1 MDWLYWVYLRPEKCK
16 IREMMKNPNQP
27 SGTLFYPVAQSN
39 REFGGT
45 ILGLVIGLAIGL
57 GLALAVAFYISKTPP
72 QERPG
77 VKAPNLPLSIKPA
90 APAEAVV
97 NEEEKPATQIDLNKP
112 LQGKSPAVPSSST
125 DPIAD
130 IATGKSAADAAASA
144 KTDAKTEVVF
154 FVQTGAFASQ
164 SEADAQKASLAMQ
177 GMQSQI
183 SEGLIDGKSVWRVR
197 IGPFANVDDSG
208 IVRSK
213 LTGMGIKP
221 AVIKVNKS

>member
-1 MDWLYWVYLRPEKCK
+1 MKKPNRPSVLP
-16 IREMMKNPNQP
+16 MQP
-27 SGTLFYPVAQSN
+27 IAQSD

-57 GLALAVAFYISKTPP
+57 SLALAVAFYISKKPP
-72 QERPG
+72 QERTG

-90 APAEAVV
+90 LPADAVV
-97 NEEEKPATQIDLNKP
+97 NEEEKSATQIDLNKP
-112 LQGKSPAVPSSST
+112 LQGKSPAVPSGSA

-130 IATGKSAADAAASA
+130 IAAGKSAADAATSA
-144 KTDAKTEVVF
+144 KADVVF

-164 SEADAQKASLAMQ
+164 SEADAQKATLAMQ

-183 SEGLIDGKSVWRVR
+183 SEGLVDGKSVWRVR

-221 AVIKVNKS
+221 AVIKVNKQ

>member
-1 MDWLYWVYLRPEKCK
+1 MKKANRPSPLPMQR
-16 IREMMKNPNQP
+16 I
-27 SGTLFYPVAQSN
+27 AQSD

-45 ILGLVIGLAIGL
+45 ILGLVIGLVIGL
-57 GLALAVAFYISKTPP
+57 SLALAVAFYISKKPP

-77 VKAPNLPLSIKPA
+77 VKAPNLPMSIKPT
-90 APAEAVV
+90 APAEEAA
-97 NEEEKPATQIDLNKP
+97 NEEEKPAAQIDLNKP
-112 LQGKSPAVPSSST
+112 LQSKSPAVPNSNA

-130 IATGKSAADAAASA
+130 IAAGKSAADAAANA
-144 KTDAKTEVVF
+144 KADAKTEVVF

-183 SEGLIDGKSVWRVR
+183 SEGLVDGKSVWRVR

-221 AVIKVNKS
+221 AVIKVNK

>member
-1 MDWLYWVYLRPEKCK
+1 
-16 IREMMKNPNQP
+16 MKKPNQ
-27 SGTLFYPVAQSN
+27 SAGSLFHPVAQSN

-57 GLALAVAFYISKTPP
+57 SLALAVAYYISKTPP

-90 APAEAVV
+90 APDEAVV
-97 NEEEKPATQIDLNKP
+97 SDEEKPATQIDLNKP
-112 LQGKSPAVPSSST
+112 LQGKSPAVPSSSA

-130 IATGKSAADAAASA
+130 IATGKSVADAAGSTKA
-144 KTDAKTEVVF
+144 DAKTEVVF

-183 SEGLIDGKSVWRVR
+183 SEGLVDGKSVWRVR

>member
-1 MDWLYWVYLRPEKCK
+1 
-16 IREMMKNPNQP
+16 MKKANQP
-27 SGTLFYPVAQSN
+27 AGAPFHPIAHGD

-45 ILGLVIGLAIGL
+45 ILGLVIGLVIGL
-57 GLALAVAFYISKTPP
+57 SLALAVAYYISKTPP

-90 APAEAVV
+90 APIETVV
-97 NEEEKPATQIDLNKP
+97 SEEEKPATQIDLNKP
-112 LQGKSPAVPSSST
+112 LQGKSPAVPSSSA

-130 IATGKSAADAAASA
+130 IATGKTAADAKADT
-144 KTDAKTEVVF
+144 KTDVVF

-221 AVIKVNKS
+221 AVIKVNK

>member
-1 MDWLYWVYLRPEKCK
+1 
-16 IREMMKNPNQP
+16 MKKTSQP
-27 SGTLFYPVAQSN
+27 SGPPVHTNSQGD

-57 GLALAVAFYISKTPP
+57 SLALAVAYYISKTPP

-90 APAEAVV
+90 APTEAVV
-97 NEEEKPATQIDLNKP
+97 SEEEKPATQIDLNKP
-112 LQGKSPAVPSSST
+112 LQGKSPAIPSISA

-130 IATGKSAADAAASA
+130 IATGKAAADAAASA
-144 KTDAKTEVVF
+144 KTDVLF
-154 FVQTGAFASQ
+154 FVQTGAFATQ

-183 SEGLIDGKSVWRVR
+183 SEGLVDGKAVWRVR

-221 AVIKVNKS
+221 AVIKVNK

>member
-1 MDWLYWVYLRPEKCK
+1 
-16 IREMMKNPNQP
+16 MKTTNQP
-27 SGTLFYPVAQSN
+27 TRFPFHPIVQSD

-57 GLALAVAFYISKTPP
+57 SLALAVAFYISKTPP

-90 APAEAVV
+90 APAEATAS
-97 NEEEKPATQIDLNKP
+97 EEEKPAPQIDLNKP
-112 LQGKSPAVPSSST
+112 LQGKSPAIPSSSA

-130 IATGKSAADAAASA
+130 IATGKSPADAAASA
-144 KTDAKTEVVF
+144 KADAKTEVVF
-154 FVQTGAFASQ
+154 FVQTGAFPSQ

-183 SEGLIDGKSVWRVR
+183 SEGLVDGKSVWRVR

-221 AVIKVNKS
+221 AVIKVNK

>member
-1 MDWLYWVYLRPEKCK
+1 MKKANLHTGSRPA
-16 IREMMKNPNQP
+16 PA
-27 SGTLFYPVAQSN
+27 TLSHVES
-39 REFGGT
+39 GGT

-57 GLALAVAFYISKTPP
+57 ALALLVAFYISKTPP

-90 APAEAVV
+90 TPADPAPGVAEDDKSSGVV
-97 NEEEKPATQIDLNKP
+97 DLNKP
-112 LQGKSPAVPSSST
+112 LQSKVPAANNASA

-130 IATGKSAADAAASA
+130 IATGKTPAEVASA
-144 KTDAKTEVVF
+144 KSDTKADIVF
-154 FVQTGAFASQ
+154 FVQTGLFASQ

-183 SEGLIDGKSVWRVR
+183 SEGLVDGKVVWRVR

-221 AVIKVNKS
+221 AVIKVNK

>member
-1 MDWLYWVYLRPEKCK
+1 
-16 IREMMKNPNQP
+16 MKKANQP
-27 SGTLFYPVAQSN
+27 AGVPFHPIAQGD

-45 ILGLVIGLAIGL
+45 ILGLVIGLVIGL
-57 GLALAVAFYISKTPP
+57 SLALAVAYYISKTPP

-90 APAEAVV
+90 APTETVV
-97 NEEEKPATQIDLNKP
+97 SEEEKPATQIDLNKP
-112 LQGKSPAVPSSST
+112 LQGKSPAVPSSSA

-130 IATGKSAADAAASA
+130 IATGKTTADT
-144 KTDAKTEVVF
+144 KTDVVF

-221 AVIKVNKS
+221 AVIKVNK

>member
-1 MDWLYWVYLRPEKCK
+1 MKKANRPSVLPAPL
-16 IREMMKNPNQP
+16 I
-27 SGTLFYPVAQSN
+27 AQSD

-57 GLALAVAFYISKTPP
+57 SLALAVAYYISKTPP

-90 APAEAVV
+90 APVEAVV
-97 NEEEKPATQIDLNKP
+97 SEEEKPATQIDLNKP
-112 LQGKSPAVPSSST
+112 LQGKSPAVPSSA

-130 IATGKSAADAAASA
+130 IATGKAAADAATSA
-144 KTDAKTEVVF
+144 KADVVF

-213 LTGMGIKP
+213 LNGMGIKP
-221 AVIKVNKS
+221 AVIKVNK

>member
-1 MDWLYWVYLRPEKCK
+1 
-16 IREMMKNPNQP
+16 MMKNPNRPSVLPMQP
-27 SGTLFYPVAQSN
+27 IAQRD

-57 GLALAVAFYISKTPP
+57 SLALAVAFYISKKPP
-72 QERPG
+72 QERTG

-90 APAEAVV
+90 LPADAVV

-112 LQGKSPAVPSSST
+112 LQGKSPAVPSGSA

-130 IATGKSAADAAASA
+130 IAAGKSAGDAAANA
-144 KTDAKTEVVF
+144 KADAKTEVIF

-164 SEADAQKASLAMQ
+164 SEADAQKATLAMQ

-183 SEGLIDGKSVWRVR
+183 SEGLVDGKSVWRVR

-221 AVIKVNKS
+221 AVIKVNK

>member
-1 MDWLYWVYLRPEKCK
+1 
-16 IREMMKNPNQP
+16 MMKKTNRP
-27 SGTLFYPVAQSN
+27 SVLPMQLIAQSD

-57 GLALAVAFYISKTPP
+57 SLALAVAYYISKTPP

-77 VKAPNLPLSIKPA
+77 VKAPNLPISIKPD
-90 APAEAVV
+90 APVEAMMS
-97 NEEEKPATQIDLNKP
+97 EEEKPATQIDLNKP
-112 LQGKSPAVPSSST
+112 LQGKSPAVPSSA

-144 KTDAKTEVVF
+144 KADAKTEVVF
-154 FVQTGAFASQ
+154 FVQTGAFVSQ

-221 AVIKVNKS
+221 AVIKVNK

>member
-1 MDWLYWVYLRPEKCK
+1 
-16 IREMMKNPNQP
+16 
-27 SGTLFYPVAQSN
+27 
-39 REFGGT
+39 
-45 ILGLVIGLAIGL
+45 
-57 GLALAVAFYISKTPP
+57 LAVAFYISKKPP

-90 APAEAVV
+90 APDEAVV
-97 NEEEKPATQIDLNKP
+97 SDEEKPATQIDLNKP
-112 LQGKSPAVPSSST
+112 LQGKSPAVPSSSA

-130 IATGKSAADAAASA
+130 IATGKSVADATASA
-144 KTDAKTEVVF
+144 KADAKTEVVF
-154 FVQTGAFASQ
+154 FVQTGAFPSQ

-183 SEGLIDGKSVWRVR
+183 SEGLVDGKSVWRVR

>member
-1 MDWLYWVYLRPEKCK
+1 
-16 IREMMKNPNQP
+16 MKKANPSSAP
-27 SGTLFYPVAQSN
+27 SIQLIDQSDS
-39 REFGGT
+39 EFGGT
-45 ILGLVIGLAIGL
+45 IMGLVIGLAIGL
-57 GLALAVAFYISKTPP
+57 SLALAVAYYISKTPP

-90 APAEAVV
+90 APTDAAA

-112 LQGKSPAVPSSST
+112 LQGKSPAVPSSSA

-130 IATGKSAADAAASA
+130 IATGKTAADAAASTKA
-144 KTDAKTEVVF
+144 DAKTEVVF

-177 GMQSQI
+177 GVQSQI
-183 SEGLIDGKSVWRVR
+183 SEGLVDGKSVWRVR

-221 AVIKVNKS
+221 AVIKVNKQ

>member
-1 MDWLYWVYLRPEKCK
+1 
-16 IREMMKNPNQP
+16 MKKPNQSAGP
-27 SGTLFYPVAQSN
+27 LLHPVAQSN

-45 ILGLVIGLAIGL
+45 ILGLVIGLVIGL
-57 GLALAVAFYISKTPP
+57 SLALAVAYYISKTPP

-90 APAEAVV
+90 APVEAEVS
-97 NEEEKPATQIDLNKP
+97 EEEKPATQIDLNKP
-112 LQGKSPAVPSSST
+112 LQGKSPAVPSSA

-130 IATGKSAADAAASA
+130 IATGKAAADAATSA
-144 KTDAKTEVVF
+144 KTDVVF

-183 SEGLIDGKSVWRVR
+183 SEGLVDGKSVWRVR

>member
-1 MDWLYWVYLRPEKCK
+1 
-16 IREMMKNPNQP
+16 MMKKTSQP
-27 SGTLFYPVAQSN
+27 IGSPTYPVAQSD

-45 ILGLVIGLAIGL
+45 ILGLVIGLVIGL
-57 GLALAVAFYISKTPP
+57 SLALAVAYYISKTPP

-90 APAEAVV
+90 APTETVV
-97 NEEEKPATQIDLNKP
+97 SEEEKPATQIDLNKP
-112 LQGKSPAVPSSST
+112 LQGKSPAVPSSSA

-130 IATGKSAADAAASA
+130 IATGKTTADT
-144 KTDAKTEVVF
+144 KTDVVF

-221 AVIKVNKS
+221 AVIKVNK

>member
-1 MDWLYWVYLRPEKCK
+1 MKKANRPTGFQA
-16 IREMMKNPNQP
+16 I
-27 SGTLFYPVAQSN
+27 SIAQGDK
-39 REFGGT
+39 EFGGT
-45 ILGLVIGLAIGL
+45 IVGLVIGLAVGL

-90 APAEAVV
+90 TPADAMV

-112 LQGKSPAVPSSST
+112 LQGKSPAVPSSSA

-144 KTDAKTEVVF
+144 KVDAKTEVVF

-164 SEADAQKASLAMQ
+164 SEADGQKASLAMQ

-213 LTGMGIKP
+213 LSGMGIKP
-221 AVIKVNKS
+221 AVIKVNK

>member
-1 MDWLYWVYLRPEKCK
+1 
-16 IREMMKNPNQP
+16 MKNPNRHSAPPMQP
-27 SGTLFYPVAQSN
+27 IAQSD

-57 GLALAVAFYISKTPP
+57 SLALAVAFYISKTPP
-72 QERPG
+72 QERTG

-90 APAEAVV
+90 APAEAVD

-112 LQGKSPAVPSSST
+112 LQGKSAAVPSISA

-130 IATGKSAADAAASA
+130 IAAGKSAADAAASA
-144 KTDAKTEVVF
+144 KADVVF

-164 SEADAQKASLAMQ
+164 SEADAQKATLAMQ

-183 SEGLIDGKSVWRVR
+183 SEGLVDGKSVWRVR

-221 AVIKVNKS
+221 AVIKVNK

>member
-1 MDWLYWVYLRPEKCK
+1 
-16 IREMMKNPNQP
+16 MMKKPNQ
-27 SGTLFYPVAQSN
+27 SAGSLFHPVAQSN

-45 ILGLVIGLAIGL
+45 ILGLVIGLVIGL
-57 GLALAVAFYISKTPP
+57 SLALAVAYYISKTPP

-90 APAEAVV
+90 AQVEAEVS
-97 NEEEKPATQIDLNKP
+97 EEEKPVTQIDLNKP
-112 LQGKSPAVPSSST
+112 LQGKSPAVPSSA

-130 IATGKSAADAAASA
+130 IATGKAAADAVTSA
-144 KTDAKTEVVF
+144 KTDVVF

-183 SEGLIDGKSVWRVR
+183 SEGLVDGKSVWRVR

>member
-1 MDWLYWVYLRPEKCK
+1 
-16 IREMMKNPNQP
+16 MMKKANRP
-27 SGTLFYPVAQSN
+27 SVLPAPLIAQSD

-57 GLALAVAFYISKTPP
+57 SLALAVAYYISKTPP

-90 APAEAVV
+90 APVEAVV
-97 NEEEKPATQIDLNKP
+97 SEEEKPVTQIDLNKP
-112 LQGKSPAVPSSST
+112 LQGKSPAVPSSA

-130 IATGKSAADAAASA
+130 IATGKAAADAATSA
-144 KTDAKTEVVF
+144 KADVVF

-213 LTGMGIKP
+213 LNGMGIKP
-221 AVIKVNKS
+221 AVIKVNK

>member
-1 MDWLYWVYLRPEKCK
+1 MKKANRPSVSP
-16 IREMMKNPNQP
+16 IQ
-27 SGTLFYPVAQSN
+27 LIAQSH

-57 GLALAVAFYISKTPP
+57 SLALAVAFYISKKPP

-77 VKAPNLPLSIKPA
+77 VKVPNLPLSIKPV
-90 APAEAVV
+90 APTEPVV
-97 NEEEKPATQIDLNKP
+97 SDEEKPATQIDLNKP
-112 LQGKSPAVPSSST
+112 LQGKSPAVPSSSA

-130 IATGKSAADAAASA
+130 IAAGKSVADAAAGA
-144 KTDAKTEVVF
+144 KADAKIEVVF
-154 FVQTGAFASQ
+154 FVQTGAFPSQ
-164 SEADAQKASLAMQ
+164 TEADAQKASLAMQ

-183 SEGLIDGKSVWRVR
+183 SEGLVDGKSVWRVR

>member
-1 MDWLYWVYLRPEKCK
+1 VPL
-16 IREMMKNPNQP
+16 I
-27 SGTLFYPVAQSN
+27 AQSD

-57 GLALAVAFYISKTPP
+57 SLALAVAYYISKTPP

-90 APAEAVV
+90 APVEAVV
-97 NEEEKPATQIDLNKP
+97 SEEEKPVTQIDLNKP
-112 LQGKSPAVPSSST
+112 LQGKSPAVPSSA

-130 IATGKSAADAAASA
+130 IATGKAAADAATSA
-144 KTDAKTEVVF
+144 KADVVF

-213 LTGMGIKP
+213 LNGMGIKP
-221 AVIKVNKS
+221 AVIKVNK

>member
-1 MDWLYWVYLRPEKCK
+1 MKKANRPTGFQA
-16 IREMMKNPNQP
+16 I
-27 SGTLFYPVAQSN
+27 SIAQGDK
-39 REFGGT
+39 EFGGT
-45 ILGLVIGLAIGL
+45 IVGLVIGLAVGL

-90 APAEAVV
+90 TPADAMV

-112 LQGKSPAVPSSST
+112 LQGKSPAVPSSSA

-144 KTDAKTEVVF
+144 KVDAKTEIVF
-154 FVQTGAFASQ
+154 FVQTGAFVSQ

-183 SEGLIDGKSVWRVR
+183 SEGLMDGKSVWRVR

-213 LTGMGIKP
+213 LTGMGIRP
-221 AVIKVNKS
+221 AVIKVNKQ

>member
-1 MDWLYWVYLRPEKCK
+1 MKKANRPSVLPAPL
-16 IREMMKNPNQP
+16 I
-27 SGTLFYPVAQSN
+27 AQSD

-57 GLALAVAFYISKTPP
+57 SLALAVAYYISKTPP

-90 APAEAVV
+90 APVEAVV
-97 NEEEKPATQIDLNKP
+97 SEEEKPVTQIDLNKP
-112 LQGKSPAVPSSST
+112 LQGKSPAVPSSA

-130 IATGKSAADAAASA
+130 IATGKAAADAATSA
-144 KTDAKTEVVF
+144 KADVVF

-197 IGPFANVDDSG
+197 IGPFAYVDDSG

-213 LTGMGIKP
+213 LNGMGIKP
-221 AVIKVNKS
+221 AVIKVNK

>member
-1 MDWLYWVYLRPEKCK
+1 
-16 IREMMKNPNQP
+16 MMKKANRPTGFQAI
-27 SGTLFYPVAQSN
+27 SIAQGDK
-39 REFGGT
+39 EFGGT
-45 ILGLVIGLAIGL
+45 IVGLVIGLAVGL
-57 GLALAVAFYISKTPP
+57 GLDLAVAFYISKTPP

-90 APAEAVV
+90 APVEADVS
-97 NEEEKPATQIDLNKP
+97 EEEKPVTQIDLNKP
-112 LQGKSPAVPSSST
+112 LQGKSPAVPSSA

-130 IATGKSAADAAASA
+130 IATGKAAADAATSA
-144 KTDAKTEVVF
+144 KTDVVF

-183 SEGLIDGKSVWRVR
+183 SEGLVDGKSVWRVR

>member
-1 MDWLYWVYLRPEKCK
+1 MDWPYWVYQRPEKCK
-16 IREMMKNPNQP
+16 IREMMKKANRP
-27 SGTLFYPVAQSN
+27 SASPIQLIAQTN

-57 GLALAVAFYISKTPP
+57 SLALAVAFYISKTPP

-90 APAEAVV
+90 APTEAVV
-97 NEEEKPATQIDLNKP
+97 SDEEKPVTQIDLNKP
-112 LQGKSPAVPSSST
+112 LQGRSPAVPSSSA

-130 IATGKSAADAAASA
+130 IATGKSPADAAASA
-144 KTDAKTEVVF
+144 KADTKTEVVF
-154 FVQTGAFASQ
+154 FVQTGAFPSQ
-164 SEADAQKASLAMQ
+164 TEADAQKASLAMQ

-183 SEGLIDGKSVWRVR
+183 SEGLVDGKSVWRVR

>member
-1 MDWLYWVYLRPEKCK
+1 MDWLYWVYRHPEKCK
-16 IREMMKNPNQP
+16 IREMMKKANRP
-27 SGTLFYPVAQSN
+27 SELPAPLIAQSD

-57 GLALAVAFYISKTPP
+57 SLALAVAYYISKTPP

-90 APAEAVV
+90 APAEAEVS
-97 NEEEKPATQIDLNKP
+97 EEEKPATQIDLNKP
-112 LQGKSPAVPSSST
+112 LQGKSPAAPSSA

-144 KTDAKTEVVF
+144 KADVVF

-213 LTGMGIKP
+213 LNGMGIKP
-221 AVIKVNKS
+221 AVIKVNK

>member
-1 MDWLYWVYLRPEKCK
+1 
-16 IREMMKNPNQP
+16 MMKKTSQPAGPPVHPN
-27 SGTLFYPVAQSN
+27 AQGD

-57 GLALAVAFYISKTPP
+57 SLALAVAYYISKTPP

-90 APAEAVV
+90 APIEAVV
-97 NEEEKPATQIDLNKP
+97 SEEEKPATQIDLNRP
-112 LQGKSPAVPSSST
+112 LQGKSPAIPSISA

-130 IATGKSAADAAASA
+130 IATGKAAADAAASA
-144 KTDAKTEVVF
+144 KTDVLF
-154 FVQTGAFASQ
+154 FVQTGAFATQ

-183 SEGLIDGKSVWRVR
+183 SEGLVDGKAVWRVR

-221 AVIKVNKS
+221 AVIKVNK

>member
-1 MDWLYWVYLRPEKCK
+1 
-16 IREMMKNPNQP
+16 MMKKPNQSAGP
-27 SGTLFYPVAQSN
+27 LFHPVAQSN

-57 GLALAVAFYISKTPP
+57 SLALAVAYYISKTPP

-90 APAEAVV
+90 APVEAEVS
-97 NEEEKPATQIDLNKP
+97 EEEKPVTQIDLNKP
-112 LQGKSPAVPSSST
+112 LQGKSPAVPSSA

-130 IATGKSAADAAASA
+130 IATGKAAADAATSA
-144 KTDAKTEVVF
+144 KTDVVF

-183 SEGLIDGKSVWRVR
+183 SEGLVDGKSVWRVR

>member
-1 MDWLYWVYLRPEKCK
+1 
-16 IREMMKNPNQP
+16 MKNPNQP

>member
-1 MDWLYWVYLRPEKCK
+1 VE
-16 IREMMKNPNQP
+16 
-27 SGTLFYPVAQSN
+27 
-39 REFGGT
+39 
-45 ILGLVIGLAIGL
+45 
-57 GLALAVAFYISKTPP
+57 
-72 QERPG
+72 
-77 VKAPNLPLSIKPA
+77 
-90 APAEAVV
+90 AEVS
-97 NEEEKPATQIDLNKP
+97 EEEKPVTQIDLNKP
-112 LQGKSPAVPSSST
+112 LQGKSPAVPSSA

-130 IATGKSAADAAASA
+130 IATGKAAADAATSA
-144 KTDAKTEVVF
+144 KTDVVF

-183 SEGLIDGKSVWRVR
+183 SEGLVDGKSVWRVR

>member
-1 MDWLYWVYLRPEKCK
+1 
-16 IREMMKNPNQP
+16 MKKANQP
-27 SGTLFYPVAQSN
+27 AGVPFHPIAQGD

-45 ILGLVIGLAIGL
+45 ILGLVIGLVIGL
-57 GLALAVAFYISKTPP
+57 SLALAVAYYISKTPP

-90 APAEAVV
+90 APTETVV
-97 NEEEKPATQIDLNKP
+97 SEEEKPATQIDLNKP
-112 LQGKSPAVPSSST
+112 LQGKSPAVPSSSA

-130 IATGKSAADAAASA
+130 IATGKAAADAAASA
-144 KTDAKTEVVF
+144 KADAKTDVFF

-164 SEADAQKASLAMQ
+164 SEADAQKAGLAMQ

-221 AVIKVNKS
+221 AVIKVNK

>member
-1 MDWLYWVYLRPEKCK
+1 
-16 IREMMKNPNQP
+16 MMKIANRLTGFR
-27 SGTLFYPVAQSN
+27 STSIAQGDK
-39 REFGGT
+39 EFGGT
-45 ILGLVIGLAIGL
+45 IMGLVIGLAIGL
-57 GLALAVAFYISKTPP
+57 SLALAVAFYISKTPP

-90 APAEAVV
+90 APAETVV
-97 NEEEKPATQIDLNKP
+97 SEEEKPATQIDLNKP
-112 LQGKSPAVPSSST
+112 LQGKSPAVPSSSA

-130 IATGKSAADAAASA
+130 IATGKSAAEAAANA
-144 KTDAKTEVVF
+144 KAEVVF
-154 FVQTGAFASQ
+154 FVQTGAFVSQ

-221 AVIKVNKS
+221 AVIKVNK

>member
-1 MDWLYWVYLRPEKCK
+1 MPAAEDDKS
-16 IREMMKNPNQP
+16 
-27 SGTLFYPVAQSN
+27 SGTV
-39 REFGGT
+39 
-45 ILGLVIGLAIGL
+45 
-57 GLALAVAFYISKTPP
+57 
-72 QERPG
+72 
-77 VKAPNLPLSIKPA
+77 
-90 APAEAVV
+90 
-97 NEEEKPATQIDLNKP
+97 DLNKP
-112 LQGKSPAVPSSST
+112 LQSKVPAGSNASV

-130 IATGKSAADAAASA
+130 IASGKPPSEVGGTKPDATAD
-144 KTDAKTEVVF
+144 VVF

-183 SEGLIDGKSVWRVR
+183 SEGLVDGKAVWRVR

-221 AVIKVNKS
+221 AVIKVNK

>member
-1 MDWLYWVYLRPEKCK
+1 
-16 IREMMKNPNQP
+16 MKKANRSSALPMQRI
-27 SGTLFYPVAQSN
+27 AQSD

-45 ILGLVIGLAIGL
+45 ILGLVIGLVIGL
-57 GLALAVAFYISKTPP
+57 SLALAVAYYIYKTPP

-90 APAEAVV
+90 APVEAVV
-97 NEEEKPATQIDLNKP
+97 SEEEKPATQIDLNKP
-112 LQGKSPAVPSSST
+112 LQGKSPAVPSSA

-130 IATGKSAADAAASA
+130 IATGKAAADAATSA
-144 KTDAKTEVVF
+144 KADVVF
-154 FVQTGAFASQ
+154 FIQTGAFVSQ

-213 LTGMGIKP
+213 LNGMGIKP
-221 AVIKVNKS
+221 AVIKVNK

>member
-1 MDWLYWVYLRPEKCK
+1 MKTANRPSILPTQLIAE
-16 IREMMKNPNQP
+16 
-27 SGTLFYPVAQSN
+27 SD

-45 ILGLVIGLAIGL
+45 ILGLVIGLVIGL
-57 GLALAVAFYISKTPP
+57 SLALAVAYYISKTPP

-90 APAEAVV
+90 APEEAVV
-97 NEEEKPATQIDLNKP
+97 SEEEKPATQIDLNKP
-112 LQGKSPAVPSSST
+112 LQGKSLAVPSST

-144 KTDAKTEVVF
+144 KAEVFF

-221 AVIKVNKS
+221 AVIKVNK

>member
-1 MDWLYWVYLRPEKCK
+1 
-16 IREMMKNPNQP
+16 MKKPNQSAGP
-27 SGTLFYPVAQSN
+27 LFHPVAQSN

-45 ILGLVIGLAIGL
+45 ILGLVIGLVIGL
-57 GLALAVAFYISKTPP
+57 SLALAVAYYISKTPP

-90 APAEAVV
+90 APVEADVS
-97 NEEEKPATQIDLNKP
+97 EEEKPVTQIDLNKP
-112 LQGKSPAVPSSST
+112 LQGKSPAVPSSA

-130 IATGKSAADAAASA
+130 IATGKAAADAATSA
-144 KTDAKTEVVF
+144 KTDVVF

-183 SEGLIDGKSVWRVR
+183 SEGLVDGKSVWRVR

>member
-1 MDWLYWVYLRPEKCK
+1 MKKANRPIGFRSAFIAEGDK
-16 IREMMKNPNQP
+16 
-27 SGTLFYPVAQSN
+27 
-39 REFGGT
+39 EFGGT
-45 ILGLVIGLAIGL
+45 IFGLVIGLVIGL
-57 GLALAVAFYISKTPP
+57 SLALAVAFYISKTPP

-77 VKAPNLPLSIKPA
+77 VKAPNLPLSIKPP
-90 APAEAVV
+90 APVEAVV

-112 LQGKSPAVPSSST
+112 LQGKSPAVPSISA

-130 IATGKSAADAAASA
+130 IATGKAAADAAVNA
-144 KTDAKTEVVF
+144 KADVVF
-154 FVQTGAFASQ
+154 FIQTGAFVSQ

-183 SEGLIDGKSVWRVR
+183 SEGQIDGKSVWRVR

-221 AVIKVNKS
+221 AVIKVNK

>member
-1 MDWLYWVYLRPEKCK
+1 
-16 IREMMKNPNQP
+16 MMKKSSRSSEFPMQP
-27 SGTLFYPVAQSN
+27 IAQSD

-57 GLALAVAFYISKTPP
+57 SLALAVAFYISKKPP
-72 QERPG
+72 QERTG

-90 APAEAVV
+90 TPADAVV

-112 LQGKSPAVPSSST
+112 LQGKSPAVPSISA

-130 IATGKSAADAAASA
+130 IAAGKSPGDAAANA
-144 KTDAKTEVVF
+144 KADAKTEVVF

-164 SEADAQKASLAMQ
+164 SEADAQKATLAMQ

-183 SEGLIDGKSVWRVR
+183 SEGLVDGKSVWRVR

-221 AVIKVNKS
+221 AVIKVNK

>member
-1 MDWLYWVYLRPEKCK
+1 MDWRYWVYQRPEKCK
-16 IREMMKNPNQP
+16 IREMMKTTNRP
-27 SGTLFYPVAQSN
+27 SVPPIQLIAQSD

-57 GLALAVAFYISKTPP
+57 SLALAVAFYISKKPP

-90 APAEAVV
+90 APDEAVV
-97 NEEEKPATQIDLNKP
+97 SDEEKPATQIDLNKP
-112 LQGKSPAVPSSST
+112 LQGKSPAVPSSSA

-130 IATGKSAADAAASA
+130 IATGKSVADAAAGA
-144 KTDAKTEVVF
+144 KADTKTEVVF
-154 FVQTGAFASQ
+154 FVQTGAFPSQ
-164 SEADAQKASLAMQ
+164 TEADAQKASLAMQ

-183 SEGLIDGKSVWRVR
+183 SEGLVDGKSVWRVR